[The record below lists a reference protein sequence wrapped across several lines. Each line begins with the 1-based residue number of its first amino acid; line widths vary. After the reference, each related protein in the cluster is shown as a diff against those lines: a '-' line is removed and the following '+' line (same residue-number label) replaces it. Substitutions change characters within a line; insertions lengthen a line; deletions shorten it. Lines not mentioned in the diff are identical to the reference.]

1 MRYSE
6 GSLRLLHDDLYQARY
21 CYQMV
26 NEEGRVIKKQVARNF
41 HAASQKEAV
50 LEKARIRDQLEREAL
65 IEDML
70 PCQKKNP
77 KLSKFMF
84 EQIDGMLKSGLIEP
98 TTGAKYKSEANLIL
112 RFIDDVPVH
121 KVTAAMVRKMDQD
134 MLAKG
139 YARET
144 VARAHNALKRYL
156 YEALEKGLII
166 AVPITRTVKPPRVER
181 KDPNALDD
189 ETRKRLMSI
198 LDEMPD
204 DQITLA
210 IRLGLGAGQER
221 GGHRAQMGKRRPGYR
236 HDQDPQRHIVRRR
249 KSDREGAQDRG
260 WQEGH
265 THRPHPGREAQ
276 DKSKRGLRGGETLRP
291 AGFLRGGRQGWN
303 LPAPGRSHPLLQKAR
318 QGA

>member
-6 GSLRLLHDDLYQARY
+6 GSLRLLRDDLYQARY

-50 LEKARIRDQLEREAL
+50 LEKARIRYQLEREAL

-77 KLSKFMF
+77 KLSEFMF
-84 EQIDGMLKSGLIEP
+84 EQIDGMMKSGLIEP

-121 KVTAAMVRKMDQD
+121 KITAAMVRRMDQD

-166 AVPITRTVKPPRVER
+166 AVSITRTVKPPHVER

-189 ETRKRLMSI
+189 ETRKRL
-198 LDEMPD
+198 L
-204 DQITLA
+204 
-210 IRLGLGAGQER
+210 
-221 GGHRAQMGKRRPGYR
+221 
-236 HDQDPQRHIVRRR
+236 
-249 KSDREGAQDRG
+249 
-260 WQEGH
+260 
-265 THRPHPGREAQ
+265 
-276 DKSKRGLRGGETLRP
+276 
-291 AGFLRGGRQGWN
+291 
-303 LPAPGRSHPLLQKAR
+303 
-318 QGA
+318 